1 MYSGSKGVTQAFFHA
16 SLSTDKSQ
24 AEQALSDPDQ
34 LTELPEQRE
43 GDTGELCFGI
53 FSKEIC
59 DGVFPNLALGS
70 L

>member
-1 MYSGSKGVTQAFFHA
+1 MVTQAFFHA

-43 GDTGELCFGI
+43 GYTGEL
-53 FSKEIC
+53 
-59 DGVFPNLALGS
+59 
-70 L
+70 